1 MMIIRRQ
8 RRRDESGG
16 GGESG
21 LGCGSYCTLK
31 DRESSMVGLINLT
44 HAERGE
50 GRGRERT
57 IMRGAKEKRKT
68 ERRKEKVENVGL
80 RYARRLLK

>member
-1 MMIIRRQ
+1 
-8 RRRDESGG
+8 
-16 GGESG
+16 
-21 LGCGSYCTLK
+21 
-31 DRESSMVGLINLT
+31 MVGLINLT

-57 IMRGAKEKRKT
+57 IMRGAKEKIKT